1 MLLAPPI
8 THAPRKLPR
17 ALWLVPLLV
26 LGALA
31 LTAGIAR
38 AADQTIVSAGPLD
51 EIIISDELNCQVAH
65 TADTV
70 FEFYDPDVRL
80 GACGTFIVYAGTLY
94 GPSTL
99 PAGGSATP
107 RSPYTLV
114 SQSAVTGTGAAAD
127 PFRIVTV
134 VSAGAGAI
142 TITETDTYVVGQE
155 SYRTDIQVASTVAT
169 SVVLYRAG
177 DCFLQG
183 SDQGFGSV
191 NAATGAVA
199 CVAPVVPG
207 DGSSGPGS
215 RIEEWFP
222 LTPGSSHFQAFFDDV
237 WAQIGSQAG
246 FPNTCECAT
255 FQDNGAGLSWT
266 LNIAAGGSATVS
278 HQTTFAPLGV
288 APLVTTKTADA
299 ATSAP
304 GATNGYTITITNSND
319 GSILLN
325 SISDTLP
332 AGFSYHVGSSTG
344 VTTTDPAVSGQSLTW
359 TVSVQVPANGSVTLH
374 FNVSVATAPGTYTN
388 QAGGVATGTSVTG
401 SGATAPITV
410 PGGATAAP
418 TPTRTPTPLPNTT
431 TTSPV
436 TGASGPATLLAV
448 GLLLGSSL
456 AALAVANARSSR
468 LRRP

>member
-1 MLLAPPI
+1 
-8 THAPRKLPR
+8 
-17 ALWLVPLLV
+17 
-26 LGALA
+26 
-31 LTAGIAR
+31 
-38 AADQTIVSAGPLD
+38 
-51 EIIISDELNCQVAH
+51 
-65 TADTV
+65 
-70 FEFYDPDVRL
+70 
-80 GACGTFIVYAGTLY
+80 
-94 GPSTL
+94 
-99 PAGGSATP
+99 
-107 RSPYTLV
+107 
-114 SQSAVTGTGAAAD
+114 VTGTGTLAD

-134 VSAGAGAI
+134 VTVGAGSI

-155 SYRTDIQVASTVAT
+155 SYRTDIQVTNNSGSGT
-169 SVVLYRAG
+169 SVVVYRAG

-183 SDQGFGSV
+183 SDEGFGSV
-191 NAATGAVA
+191 NAATGSVA

-222 LTPGSSHFQAFFDDV
+222 LTPGSSHYQAFYDDV

-266 LNIAAGGSATVS
+266 LNLAASGGTATVS

-288 APLVTTKTADA
+288 AALVTTKAADV

-304 GATNGYTITITNSND
+304 GATNGYTITISNSND

-325 SISDTLP
+325 SVTDTLP

-359 TVSVQVPANGSVTLH
+359 TVSAQVPANGSVTLH

-388 QAGGVATGTSVTG
+388 QAGGTATGTTVTG

-410 PGGATAAP
+410 PGAATTAP

-431 TTSPV
+431 TSPV
-436 TGASGPATLLAV
+436 TGASGTAAILV
-448 GLLLGSSL
+448 VSLLLGASV

-468 LRRP
+468 LRRR